1 LPDKGSTINEKPD
14 TNAWGKQTNKQTK
27 KSITNIALGNGENS
41 SKKKPKAVMLDD
53 METLVAQT
61 QERFSRALKRRYQYE
76 SNLKPAQDFLL
87 NHVNS
92 KIPLVIMYA
101 DLVGSTKMSMTLP
114 VEKMVTVIRGFA
126 YEMSY
131 LVHSHGGFVLKYV
144 GDAVIAFFPSLY
156 DKSLACDSAVQ
167 CAKSMVT
174 VIQKGLSPIL
184 EQYNHSELK
193 VKVGLDQ
200 GESVIIQY
208 GHDKTSHIDLLGYC
222 MNRSA
227 KLTSLTYPN
236 TVTIGEDVYGFLT
249 PQMRMS
255 FNEVTFSA
263 EKWKYVDT
271 QTGLIYKLY
280 ADVI

>member
-1 LPDKGSTINEKPD
+1 MPDKGSTRNEKPC
-14 TNAWGKQTNKQTK
+14 TNAWEKQTNEQNN
-27 KSITNIALGNGENS
+27 KSITNITLDDDKNS
-41 SKKKPKAVMLDD
+41 PQKKPKAMTLDN
-53 METLVAQT
+53 MQTHVAQT

-76 SNLKPAQDFLL
+76 SNLKPAQEFLL
-87 NHVNS
+87 HHVNS

-114 VEKMVTVIRGFA
+114 VEKMVTVIRGFS

-131 LVHSHGGFVLKYV
+131 LVHSHEGFVLKYV
-144 GDAVIAFFPSLY
+144 GDAVIAFFPFIH
-156 DKSLACDSAVQ
+156 DKSLACDRAVQ

-174 VIQKGLSPIL
+174 VIQKGISPIL

-200 GESVIIQY
+200 GESVIIQH

-236 TVTIGEDVYGFLT
+236 TVTIGEDVYRMLS

-255 FNEVTFSA
+255 FKEVTFSI
-263 EKWKYVDT
+263 EKWKYIDT
-271 QTGLIYKLY
+271 QTGEIYKLY
-280 ADVI
+280 AGVV

>member
-1 LPDKGSTINEKPD
+1 MPDKGSTINEKSD
-14 TNAWGKQTNKQTK
+14 TNALEKQTNEQNN
-27 KSITNIALGNGENS
+27 KSITPIVLDNDENS
-41 SKKKPKAVMLDD
+41 SKKKPKAMVIDD

-76 SNLKPAQDFLL
+76 SNLQPAQEFLL
-87 NHVNS
+87 HHVNS
-92 KIPLVIMYA
+92 KIPLVIMYV

-156 DKSLACDSAVQ
+156 DESLACDRAVQ

-193 VKVGLDQ
+193 VKVGLDH

-263 EKWKYVDT
+263 EKWKYIDT
-271 QTGLIYKLY
+271 QTGLVYKLY
-280 ADVI
+280 AM

>member
-1 LPDKGSTINEKPD
+1 LPDKGSTINEKSD
-14 TNAWGKQTNKQTK
+14 TNALEKQTNEQNN
-27 KSITNIALGNGENS
+27 KSITHIALDNDENS
-41 SKKKPKAVMLDD
+41 SKKKPKAMVIDD

-76 SNLKPAQDFLL
+76 SNLQPAQEFLL
-87 NHVNS
+87 HHVNS
-92 KIPLVIMYA
+92 KIPLVIMYV

-156 DKSLACDSAVQ
+156 DKSLACDRAVQ

-263 EKWKYVDT
+263 EKWKYIDT
-271 QTGLIYKLY
+271 QTGLVYKLY
-280 ADVI
+280 AM

>member
-1 LPDKGSTINEKPD
+1 MPDKGSTINEKSD
-14 TNAWGKQTNKQTK
+14 TNALEKQTNEQNN
-27 KSITNIALGNGENS
+27 KSITHIALDNDENS
-41 SKKKPKAVMLDD
+41 SKKNPKAMVIDD

-76 SNLKPAQDFLL
+76 SNLQPAQEFLL
-87 NHVNS
+87 HHVNS
-92 KIPLVIMYA
+92 KIPLVIMYV

-156 DKSLACDSAVQ
+156 DKSLACDRAVQ

-263 EKWKYVDT
+263 EKWKYIDT
-271 QTGLIYKLY
+271 QTGLVYKLY
-280 ADVI
+280 AM

>member
-1 LPDKGSTINEKPD
+1 LPDKGSTINEKSD
-14 TNAWGKQTNKQTK
+14 TNALEKQTNEQNN
-27 KSITNIALGNGENS
+27 KSITPIVLDNDENS
-41 SKKKPKAVMLDD
+41 SKKKPKAMVIDD

-76 SNLKPAQDFLL
+76 SNLQPAQEFLL
-87 NHVNS
+87 HHVNS
-92 KIPLVIMYA
+92 KIPLVIMYV

-156 DKSLACDSAVQ
+156 DESLACDRAVQ

-193 VKVGLDQ
+193 VKVGLDH

-263 EKWKYVDT
+263 EKWKYIDT
-271 QTGLIYKLY
+271 QTGLVYKLY
-280 ADVI
+280 AM

>member
-1 LPDKGSTINEKPD
+1 MTDKGSTINEKPD
-14 TNAWGKQTNKQTK
+14 TKTWEKRTNGQNTK
-27 KSITNIALGNGENS
+27 PITDIALDDDETS
-41 SKKKPKAVMLDD
+41 PKKKPKAMVLND
-53 METLVAQT
+53 METLVSQT

-76 SNLKPAQDFLL
+76 SNLKPAQEFLL
-87 NHVNS
+87 YHVNS

-114 VEKMVTVIRGFA
+114 VDKMVTIIRGFS

-156 DKSLACDSAVQ
+156 DKSLACDRAVQ
-167 CAKSMVT
+167 CAKSMIT
-174 VIQKGLSPIL
+174 VIQKGISPIL
-184 EQYNHSELK
+184 EQYNHSELN
-193 VKVGLDQ
+193 VKIGLDH

-208 GHDKTSHIDLLGYC
+208 GHDKTSHIDVLGYC
-222 MNRSA
+222 MNKSA

-236 TVTIGEDVYGFLT
+236 AVTIGEDVYRVLS

-255 FNEVTFSA
+255 FKEVTFSI
-263 EKWKYVDT
+263 EKWKYINT
-271 QTGLIYKLY
+271 QTGQIYKLY
-280 ADVI
+280 TNAI

>member
-14 TNAWGKQTNKQTK
+14 TNAWEKQTNEQNN
-27 KSITNIALGNGENS
+27 KSITNIALDDGENS
-41 SKKKPKAVMLDD
+41 SKKKPKAMVLDD

-76 SNLKPAQDFLL
+76 SNLKPAQEFLL
-87 NHVNS
+87 HHVNS
-92 KIPLVIMYA
+92 KIPLVIMYV

-144 GDAVIAFFPSLY
+144 GDAVIAFFPSMY
-156 DKSLACDSAVQ
+156 DKSLACERAVQ

-271 QTGLIYKLY
+271 QTGRIYKLY

>member
-1 LPDKGSTINEKPD
+1 LPDKGSTINEKPN
-14 TNAWGKQTNKQTK
+14 TNAWEKQQTNEQNN
-27 KSITNIALGNGENS
+27 KSITHIALDDDENS
-41 SKKKPKAVMLDD
+41 SKKKPKAIVIDD
-53 METLVAQT
+53 METIVAQT
-61 QERFSRALKRRYQYE
+61 QERFSRALRRRYQYE
-76 SNLKPAQDFLL
+76 SNLKPAQEFLL
-87 NHVNS
+87 HHVNS
-92 KIPLVIMYA
+92 KIPLVIMYV

-156 DKSLACDSAVQ
+156 DKSLACDRAVQ

-184 EQYNHSELK
+184 EQYTHLELK

-255 FNEVTFSA
+255 FNEVKFSA
-263 EKWKYVDT
+263 EKWKYIDT
-271 QTGLIYKLY
+271 QTGLVYKLY
-280 ADVI
+280 AM

>member
-1 LPDKGSTINEKPD
+1 LPDKGSTRNEKPD
-14 TNAWGKQTNKQTK
+14 TNNWEKHTNEQNTR
-27 KSITNIALGNGENS
+27 SIANITLDDDENS
-41 SKKKPKAVMLDD
+41 SRKKPKAMTPHG

-76 SNLKPAQDFLL
+76 SNLKPAQEFLL
-87 NHVNS
+87 HHVNS

-114 VEKMVTVIRGFA
+114 VEKMVTVIRGFS

-131 LVHSHGGFVLKYV
+131 LVHSHEGFVLKYV
-144 GDAVIAFFPSLY
+144 GDAVIAFFPSIQ
-156 DKSLACDSAVQ
+156 DKSLACDRAVQ

-174 VIQKGLSPIL
+174 VIQKGISPIL

-193 VKVGLDQ
+193 VKVGIDQ

-236 TVTIGEDVYGFLT
+236 TVTIGEDVYRVLS
-249 PQMRMS
+249 PQVRMR
-255 FNEVTFSA
+255 FKEVTFSI
-263 EKWKYVDT
+263 EKWKYIDT
-271 QTGLIYKLY
+271 QTGLTYKLY